1 MPFIC
6 LFALVLTS
14 SVSLGVVPDW
24 LHVWGDAHNDR
35 KRNKDE
41 IRRVYVYSE
50 EDALVDFRTV
60 EKHATQA
67 EEMGFVM
74 KREKFS
80 GTPHVA
86 HARGKHGERYWA
98 VVRQAWEGA

>member
-1 MPFIC
+1 
-6 LFALVLTS
+6 
-14 SVSLGVVPDW
+14 
-24 LHVWGDAHNDR
+24 
-35 KRNKDE
+35 
-41 IRRVYVYSE
+41 
-50 EDALVDFRTV
+50 
-60 EKHATQA
+60 
-67 EEMGFVM
+67 MGFVV